1 MSTDVQEK
9 NQNLPEQ
16 ENQIIPYIPLN
27 YLQNIEVKPNDTVLN
42 NLPENIKQII
52 LLPFIFIF
60 NFLGTLF
67 GGFLPKDQTSYFN
80 NIFILEKIE

>member
-1 MSTDVQEK
+1 MLTDVQEK

-27 YLQNIEVKPNDTVLN
+27 YLQNIEVKPNDTILD

-52 LLPFIFIF
+52 LLK
-60 NFLGTLF
+60 GE
-67 GGFLPKDQTSYFN
+67 D
-80 NIFILEKIE
+80 

>member
-1 MSTDVQEK
+1 MLTDVQEK

-27 YLQNIEVKPNDTVLN
+27 YLQIIEDKPNDTVLN

-52 LLPFIFIF
+52 LLKSE
-60 NFLGTLF
+60 G
-67 GGFLPKDQTSYFN
+67 
-80 NIFILEKIE
+80 

>member
-1 MSTDVQEK
+1 MLTNVQEK

-27 YLQNIEVKPNDTVLN
+27 YLQNIEVKPNDTILD

-52 LLPFIFIF
+52 LL
-60 NFLGTLF
+60 
-67 GGFLPKDQTSYFN
+67 KSED
-80 NIFILEKIE
+80 

>member
-1 MSTDVQEK
+1 MLTDVQEK

-27 YLQNIEVKPNDTVLN
+27 YLQNIEVKPNDTILD

-52 LLPFIFIF
+52 LLK
-60 NFLGTLF
+60 
-67 GGFLPKDQTSYFN
+67 GGG
-80 NIFILEKIE
+80 

>member
-1 MSTDVQEK
+1 MLTDVQEK

-52 LLPFIFIF
+52 LL
-60 NFLGTLF
+60 
-67 GGFLPKDQTSYFN
+67 KSED
-80 NIFILEKIE
+80 

>member
-1 MSTDVQEK
+1 MLTDVQEK

-27 YLQNIEVKPNDTVLN
+27 YLQNIEVKPNDTILD

-52 LLPFIFIF
+52 LLK
-60 NFLGTLF
+60 GE
-67 GGFLPKDQTSYFN
+67 G
-80 NIFILEKIE
+80 

>member
-16 ENQIIPYIPLN
+16 ENQNIPYIPLN

-52 LLPFIFIF
+52 LL
-60 NFLGTLF
+60 
-67 GGFLPKDQTSYFN
+67 KSED
-80 NIFILEKIE
+80 

>member
-1 MSTDVQEK
+1 MLTDVQEK

-52 LLPFIFIF
+52 LLK
-60 NFLGTLF
+60 N
-67 GGFLPKDQTSYFN
+67 SR
-80 NIFILEKIE
+80 ILSILIQVSS

>member
-1 MSTDVQEK
+1 MLTDVQEK

-27 YLQNIEVKPNDTVLN
+27 YLQNIEVKPNDTILD

-52 LLPFIFIF
+52 LL
-60 NFLGTLF
+60 
-67 GGFLPKDQTSYFN
+67 KSED
-80 NIFILEKIE
+80 

>member
-1 MSTDVQEK
+1 MLTDVQEK

-52 LLPFIFIF
+52 LLKSE
-60 NFLGTLF
+60 G
-67 GGFLPKDQTSYFN
+67 
-80 NIFILEKIE
+80 

>member
-16 ENQIIPYIPLN
+16 ENQTIPYIPLN

-52 LLPFIFIF
+52 LLKSE
-60 NFLGTLF
+60 G
-67 GGFLPKDQTSYFN
+67 
-80 NIFILEKIE
+80 

>member
-1 MSTDVQEK
+1 MLTDVQEK

-52 LLPFIFIF
+52 LL
-60 NFLGTLF
+60 
-67 GGFLPKDQTSYFN
+67 KS
-80 NIFILEKIE
+80 EV

>member
-27 YLQNIEVKPNDTVLN
+27 YLQNIEVKPNDTILD

-52 LLPFIFIF
+52 LL
-60 NFLGTLF
+60 
-67 GGFLPKDQTSYFN
+67 KSED
-80 NIFILEKIE
+80 

>member
-1 MSTDVQEK
+1 MLTNVQEK

-52 LLPFIFIF
+52 LL
-60 NFLGTLF
+60 
-67 GGFLPKDQTSYFN
+67 KSED
-80 NIFILEKIE
+80 

>member
-1 MSTDVQEK
+1 MLTNVQEK

-52 LLPFIFIF
+52 LLKSE
-60 NFLGTLF
+60 G
-67 GGFLPKDQTSYFN
+67 
-80 NIFILEKIE
+80 

>member
-16 ENQIIPYIPLN
+16 ENQIIPYILLN

-52 LLPFIFIF
+52 LLKSE
-60 NFLGTLF
+60 G
-67 GGFLPKDQTSYFN
+67 
-80 NIFILEKIE
+80 

>member
-1 MSTDVQEK
+1 MLTDVQEK
-9 NQNLPEQ
+9 NQNLPKQ

-52 LLPFIFIF
+52 LL
-60 NFLGTLF
+60 
-67 GGFLPKDQTSYFN
+67 KS
-80 NIFILEKIE
+80 EE

>member
-42 NLPENIKQII
+42 NLLENIKQII
-52 LLPFIFIF
+52 LL
-60 NFLGTLF
+60 
-67 GGFLPKDQTSYFN
+67 KS
-80 NIFILEKIE
+80 EA

>member
-1 MSTDVQEK
+1 MLTDVQEK

-42 NLPENIKQII
+42 NLPENIKQI
-52 LLPFIFIF
+52 LL
-60 NFLGTLF
+60 L
-67 GGFLPKDQTSYFN
+67 KS
-80 NIFILEKIE
+80 EE

>member
-27 YLQNIEVKPNDTVLN
+27 YLQNVEVKPNDTVLN

-52 LLPFIFIF
+52 LLKSE
-60 NFLGTLF
+60 G
-67 GGFLPKDQTSYFN
+67 
-80 NIFILEKIE
+80 

>member
-27 YLQNIEVKPNDTVLN
+27 YLQTIEVKPNDTILD

-52 LLPFIFIF
+52 LLK
-60 NFLGTLF
+60 GE
-67 GGFLPKDQTSYFN
+67 G
-80 NIFILEKIE
+80 

>member
-1 MSTDVQEK
+1 MLTDVQEK

-27 YLQNIEVKPNDTVLN
+27 YLHNIEVKPNDTILD

-52 LLPFIFIF
+52 LLK
-60 NFLGTLF
+60 GE
-67 GGFLPKDQTSYFN
+67 D
-80 NIFILEKIE
+80 

>member
-1 MSTDVQEK
+1 MLTDVQEK

-27 YLQNIEVKPNDTVLN
+27 YLQNIEVKPNDTILN

-52 LLPFIFIF
+52 LLKSE
-60 NFLGTLF
+60 G
-67 GGFLPKDQTSYFN
+67 
-80 NIFILEKIE
+80 

>member
-27 YLQNIEVKPNDTVLN
+27 YLQNIEVKPIDTVLN

-52 LLPFIFIF
+52 LLKSE
-60 NFLGTLF
+60 G
-67 GGFLPKDQTSYFN
+67 
-80 NIFILEKIE
+80 

>member
-1 MSTDVQEK
+1 MLTNVQEK

-27 YLQNIEVKPNDTVLN
+27 YLQNIEVKPNDTILD

-52 LLPFIFIF
+52 LLK
-60 NFLGTLF
+60 GE
-67 GGFLPKDQTSYFN
+67 D
-80 NIFILEKIE
+80 

>member
-16 ENQIIPYIPLN
+16 NQENQIIPYIPLD
-27 YLQNIEVKPNDTVLN
+27 YLQNIEIKSNDTILN

-52 LLPFIFIF
+52 LI
-60 NFLGTLF
+60 
-67 GGFLPKDQTSYFN
+67 KSED
-80 NIFILEKIE
+80 